1 MQETDVEHRLS
12 VAVEAA
18 RQGASLALPRF
29 AGRED
34 LEIISKGKQDRVTE
48 VDRMVEETIRG
59 VIHRNFPDDAVLGE
73 EGGLKGA
80 GSAGTLWVIDP
91 IDGTDC
97 FVFGLPMWSISIA
110 CIIGGEVAIG
120 VVLDP
125 VNDELYTARRGGGAQ
140 LNGHPIRA
148 SRADGLGDGLVGI
161 GHSSRVRPEV
171 TLAALNRLM
180 TNGGLFHRC
189 GSGALSLA
197 WVAAGRLLGY
207 HEPHINSWDCLAG
220 LILIREA
227 GGWHSDFLAGDGL
240 MRGNPLTAAGP
251 NAVRAMRMVAGD
263 EP

>member
-1 MQETDVEHRLS
+1 MQDRDLETRLA

-18 RQGASLALPRF
+18 RQGAAAALPRF
-29 AGRED
+29 AARED
-34 LEIISKGKQDRVTE
+34 LEVVSKGKQDRVTE
-48 VDRMVEETIRG
+48 VDRMAEEIIRG
-59 VIHRNFPDDAVLGE
+59 VIRRHFPDDAILGE
-73 EGGLKGA
+73 EDGLKG
-80 GSAGTLWVIDP
+80 GGTAGTLWVIDP

-110 CIIGGEVAIG
+110 CMIGDETTVG

-125 VNDELYTARRGGGAQ
+125 VHDECFTAVRGGGAR
-140 LNGHPIRA
+140 LNGRPIRA
-148 SRADGLGDGLVGI
+148 SRANGLGDGLVGI
-161 GHSSRVRPEV
+161 GHSSRVRPEA
-171 TLAALNRLM
+171 TLAALDRLLA
-180 TNGGLFHRC
+180 NGGLFHRC

-220 LILIREA
+220 LVLIREA

-251 NAVRAMRMVAGD
+251 NLVSEMRMVAG
-263 EP
+263 ETA